1 MARCIFHIDLDAFFA
16 SVEQVHNPELKG
28 KPVVVGGDPNRR
40 GVVSSP
46 SYEARPYGIRS
57 GMPLSKARRL
67 CPQAIFLQV
76 NLNRYREA
84 STKFMKIL
92 TDFSPIIEPLGLDE
106 AYLDVTEYQR
116 LYHSH
121 EQMALAIKERINKNL
136 NLTASVGIAS
146 CKVVAKIASDLC
158 KPDGLLEIAPGEER
172 DFLTPLPVSKLPGVG
187 GKTEQALKEMGIITI
202 GELASCP
209 LEEIRKTFGMPGIT
223 MHRYANG
230 IDDRVVEMPGE
241 LKSINRQ
248 VTFAHDTSDRHFLES
263 NLRELCNEL
272 SAKLRSQNKQASCIA
287 IKLRY
292 ADFKTITRQ
301 VTLREASNVMQ
312 VIFSTALQLLNEVL
326 SKSEKPIRLIGI
338 KVSTLTGKEKQLS
351 LFGSTEPDTEKQKRL
366 DNAIAQIRR
375 KYSAT
380 SIKRGGDI
388 SIKNL

>member
-57 GMPLSKARRL
+57 GMPLYKARRL

-76 NLNRYREA
+76 NLNRYQEA

-106 AYLDVTEYQR
+106 AYLDVTEYQQ
-116 LYHSH
+116 LHGSP
-121 EQMALAIKERINKNL
+121 EQMALAIKARINKNL

-158 KPDGLLEIAPGEER
+158 KPDGLLEIAPGKER

-187 GKTEQALKEMGIITI
+187 GKTEQALKEMDITTI

-209 LEEIRKTFGMPGIT
+209 LEEIRKIFGMPGII
-223 MHRYANG
+223 MHRYANS
-230 IDDRVVEMPGE
+230 IDNRAVEMPGE
-241 LKSINRQ
+241 SKSINRQ
-248 VTFAHDTSDRHFLES
+248 ITFAHDTSDRNFLES
-263 NLRELCNEL
+263 NLRGLCNEL

-301 VTLREASNVMQ
+301 VTLREASNVTQ

-326 SKSEKPIRLIGI
+326 SNSEKPIRLIGI
-338 KVSTLTGKEKQLS
+338 KVSILTGKEKQLS
-351 LFGSTEPDTEKQKRL
+351 LFGPTEPDTEKQKRL

-388 SIKNL
+388 PTKNL